1 VTSNQQVLKTPHK
14 PAPMK
19 NMPADSTN
27 LKNFFQNL
35 LSKNAPSGTNAAS
48 GQSQPSDQQQNQSG
62 ILIEKFSTLI
72 LLFVK
77 ATV

>member
-1 VTSNQQVLKTPHK
+1 MTTIQQVNVSNNQPVLKTPHK

-35 LSKNAPSGTNAAS
+35 LSKNAPSTTNAAP
-48 GQSQPSDQQQNQSG
+48 GQAQPSDQPATQSG
-62 ILIEKFSTLI
+62 IY
-72 LLFVK
+72 
-77 ATV
+77 